1 MQFASVKCQQS
12 QTVWHSSQGKYVGFM
27 NSFHCQLYRN
37 MYDCTD
43 PIVGYMHA
51 HYVKNDN
58 VTKLEVHNL
67 LQSSEEDLAMAI

>member
-1 MQFASVKCQQS
+1 
-12 QTVWHSSQGKYVGFM
+12 
-27 NSFHCQLYRN
+27 